1 MTVCG
6 HQRLGHVITVRPR
19 GRRTSEALLPR
30 IELCLARV
38 ARAGPASVDRE
49 SHLPRASARGH
60 VLSYGD
66 AHGRSTVL
74 QQPKLLLNPGLTF
87 MDVSANNVEWVTPS
101 CPMPSE
107 GMRSP

>member
-1 MTVCG
+1 PTSVFASAP
-6 HQRLGHVITVRPR
+6 RSVLGADAPR
-19 GRRTSEALLPR
+19 RHCSPR
-30 IELCLARV
+30 FELCLAHA
-38 ARAGPASVDRE
+38 ARAGPASDDRE
-49 SHLPRASARGH
+49 THLPRASARVH

-66 AHGRSTVL
+66 AHGRSTAL
-74 QQPKLLLNPGLTF
+74 QQPKLLLNTGLTF